1 MTDET
6 RLQRWSRLKRQGSLP
21 EAAEPEPE
29 QPPEPVEVESSG
41 EVVETTEPA
50 PVLGD
55 ADMPPL
61 ESLTASSD
69 VSMFFSQGVSPE
81 LRQQALRKL
90 FHQPEFNVRCPLDEY
105 AEDYSQ
111 PEKLL
116 AGTAARLKGWA
127 GEQVKA
133 WVDEQ
138 MTQPAA
144 GQDAPVQQQTA
155 SVVEETGTSPETPAS
170 DPDRTA

>member
-21 EAAEPEPE
+21 EQAVLPE
-29 QPPEPVEVESSG
+29 QPPETVDAEPAIEAAAAD
-41 EVVETTEPA
+41 EPA
-50 PVLGD
+50 PLLGD

-61 ESLTASSD
+61 DSLTAGSD

-81 LRQQALRKL
+81 LRQQALRRL

-127 GEQVKA
+127 GEQVKS
-133 WVDEQ
+133 WVEEQ
-138 MTQPAA
+138 MAPASTPV
-144 GQDAPVQQQTA
+144 DAPA
-155 SVVEETGTSPETPAS
+155 SPQADSLAGETGTTP
-170 DPDRTA
+170 DTQDRDADQTA